1 MSELE
6 NRQEIRQKQIEQI
19 IKAEEIQDSIFA
31 LIEVAKQEQE
41 KTQKMQDFL
50 DEKIDECVSIIR
62 EQGVE
67 LDSKITERLIA
78 ILDNTFRDYLAK
90 VLFDTEQ
97 SVLNSNTEYYKKTIL
112 ERYDYLDAEVKK
124 NINSL
129 NETMNFFVENVNETN
144 SKLILLAN
152 KQQLEKYAMW
162 ACLGMIFLMQFISLI
177 LIIIRT

>member
-78 ILDNTFRDYLAK
+78 ILNNTFAEYLGK

-97 SVLNSNTEYYKKTIL
+97 SVLKSNTEYYKKTIL